1 MTILEATGHLYNWY
15 IEHDTFCIDKD
26 FLSLI
31 TITEHPNQDKATVL
45 CGLKKMKEMG
55 LVSDEWSPDD
65 HRQYWVLNK
74 SLGSYEQSVT
84 VSPDLAV
91 TISSIINSFCDRI
104 EDDKEKC
111 DPTNIEEKDLKNL
124 IYIAN
129 LLISEKKDIDNN
141 SET

>member
-15 IEHDTFCIDKD
+15 TEHDTFCIDKD

-55 LVSDEWSPDD
+55 LVSDEWSPDN

-74 SLGSYEQSVT
+74 SLASFEQSVT
-84 VSPDLAV
+84 VSPDLAL
-91 TISSIINSFCDRI
+91 TISNIINSFFNCRGL
-104 EDDKEKC
+104 
-111 DPTNIEEKDLKNL
+111 P
-124 IYIAN
+124 
-129 LLISEKKDIDNN
+129 
-141 SET
+141 